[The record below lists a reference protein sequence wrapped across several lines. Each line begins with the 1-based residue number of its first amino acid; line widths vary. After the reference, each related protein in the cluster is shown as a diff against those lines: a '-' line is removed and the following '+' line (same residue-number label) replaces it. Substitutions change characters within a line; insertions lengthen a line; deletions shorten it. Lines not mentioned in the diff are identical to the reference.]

1 MIKLACMFLAAG
13 LALAPAAP
21 LAASARAV
29 AATPKAHGKGAG
41 LLAPPIEPV
50 KPRDE
55 KPRAGWGGFYGG
67 LNAGAGF
74 SDKETRQ

>member
-1 MIKLACMFLAAG
+1 MIKLARMLLAAG
-13 LALAPAAP
+13 LAFATAAP
-21 LAASARAV
+21 LAARESAR
-29 AATPKAHGKGAG
+29 AATPKAHGKDRGFPAQ
-41 LLAPPIEPV
+41 PIEPM
-50 KPRDE
+50 KAREE

>member
-1 MIKLACMFLAAG
+1 MIKLAHMLLAAS
-13 LALAPAAP
+13 LASATAAP
-21 LAASARAV
+21 LAASARAG
-29 AATPKAHGKGAG
+29 AATPKAHGKSAG
-41 LLAPPIEPV
+41 FPAQPIEPV
-50 KPRDE
+50 KPREE